1 MTTKQGENVV
11 NIGRPMFQVGSN
23 IFELIEFTATKASSV
38 PTSDRKTPIL
48 YGVNVAKVREVI
60 RLPTIVPCLTSAPEV
75 LGVFNLRGAPIPAIH
90 LAKALGYNDEVVTP
104 SSQVIVTEFSS
115 RKAGFVVAGTR
126 RIRRVSWDK
135 VLPPS
140 SDAFNT
146 ITGMMLIENQ
156 DFIFILDF
164 ERILLDIESR
174 SGGQGTS
181 AFAIEHGAAQPS
193 IGGGSPQN
201 AIQGGSG
208 ASTRP
213 LILVVDDSPTA
224 RRAICELLRSMQL
237 DIIEYTNAE
246 QAWNDLN
253 TAESGSDLSKVQL
266 IVSDVE
272 MPKLDGYSFV
282 KRIRNSEKLKKM
294 PIILHSSLTGDV
306 NRDRAKQAG
315 ADAYVGKLNR
325 KEIVEALKAA
335 LPPSW
340 KGA

>member
-1 MTTKQGENVV
+1 MVS
-11 NIGRPMFQVGSN
+11 IGRPMFQVGSN
-23 IFELIEFTATKASSV
+23 IFELIEFTATKASV
-38 PTSDRKTPIL
+38 AAASDRKTPIL

-60 RLPTIVPCLTSAPEV
+60 RLPIIVPCLTNAPEV

-90 LAKALGYNDEVVTP
+90 LAKALGYNEEVVTP

-181 AFAIEHGAAQPS
+181 AYAIEGASQVAPSMQQPS
-193 IGGGSPQN
+193 
-201 AIQGGSG
+201 GSG
-208 ASTRP
+208 GASSQAPSKRP

-224 RRAICELLRSMQL
+224 RRAICELLRGMQL

-246 QAWNDLN
+246 AAWKDLS
-253 TAESGSDLSKVQL
+253 TAEAGSDLSKVQL

-282 KRIRNSEKLKKM
+282 KRIRSNEKLKKM
-294 PIILHSSLTGDV
+294 PVILHSSLTGDV
-306 NRDRAKQAG
+306 NKDRAKQAG

-335 LPPSW
+335 LPSTW
-340 KGA
+340 TGAS

>member
-1 MTTKQGENVV
+1 MVS
-11 NIGRPMFQVGSN
+11 IGRPMFQVGSN
-23 IFELIEFTATKASSV
+23 IFELIEFTATKTSV
-38 PTSDRKTPIL
+38 AAGSDRKTPIL

-60 RLPTIVPCLTSAPEV
+60 RLPTIVPCLTNAPEV

-90 LAKALGYNDEVVTP
+90 LAKALGYNEEPVTP

-181 AFAIEHGAAQPS
+181 AYAIE
-193 IGGGSPQN
+193 
-201 AIQGGSG
+201 G
-208 ASTRP
+208 ASQVSSTPAPQVQAGGAPQAVSKRP

-224 RRAICELLRSMQL
+224 RRAICELLRGMQL

-246 QAWNDLN
+246 AAWKDLS
-253 TAESGSDLSKVQL
+253 TSEEGSDISKVQL

-282 KRIRNSEKLKKM
+282 KRIRGNEKLKKM
-294 PIILHSSLTGDV
+294 PVILHSSLTGDV
-306 NRDRAKQAG
+306 NKDRAKQAG

-335 LPPSW
+335 LPPTW
-340 KGA
+340 TGAS

>member
-1 MTTKQGENVV
+1 MS
-11 NIGRPMFQVGSN
+11 IGRPMFQVGSN
-23 IFELIEFTATKASSV
+23 IFELIEFTATKTNVAAS
-38 PTSDRKTPIL
+38 SDRKTPIL

-60 RLPTIVPCLTSAPEV
+60 RLPIIVPCLTNTPEV
-75 LGVFNLRGAPIPAIH
+75 LGVFNLRGVPIPAIH
-90 LAKALGYNDEVVTP
+90 LAKALGYNEEVVTP

-181 AFAIEHGAAQPS
+181 AYAIEGASQGS
-193 IGGGSPQN
+193 SMSSLQGTGGGQAVSK
-201 AIQGGSG
+201 
-208 ASTRP
+208 RP

-224 RRAICELLRSMQL
+224 RRAICELLRGMQL

-246 QAWNDLN
+246 AAWNDLSN
-253 TAESGSDLSKVQL
+253 SEEGSDLSKVQL

-282 KRIRNSEKLKKM
+282 KRIRSNEKLKKM
-294 PIILHSSLTGDV
+294 PVILHSSLTGDV
-306 NRDRAKQAG
+306 NKDRAKQAG

-335 LPPSW
+335 LPPTW
-340 KGA
+340 TGAS

>member
-1 MTTKQGENVV
+1 MV

-23 IFELIEFTATKASSV
+23 IFELIEFTATKASAV

-60 RLPTIVPCLTSAPEV
+60 RLPTIVPCLTNAPEV

-104 SSQVIVTEFSS
+104 ASQVIVTEFSS

-181 AFAIEHGAAQPS
+181 SMAIEYNQPLPTGGGAAQP
-193 IGGGSPQN
+193 GG
-201 AIQGGSG
+201 AQGAG

-253 TAESGSDLSKVQL
+253 TAEAGSDLSKVQL

-306 NRDRAKQAG
+306 NKDRAKQAG

-325 KEIVEALKAA
+325 KEIIEALKAA

-340 KGA
+340 KGAS

>member
-1 MTTKQGENVV
+1 MVS
-11 NIGRPMFQVGSN
+11 IGRPMFQVGSN
-23 IFELIEFTATKASSV
+23 IFELIEFTATKTSAVTS
-38 PTSDRKTPIL
+38 SDRKTPIL

-60 RLPTIVPCLTSAPEV
+60 RLPTIVPCLTNAPEV

-90 LAKALGYNDEVVTP
+90 LAKALGYDDEVVTP
-104 SSQVIVTEFSS
+104 TSQVIVTEFSS

-181 AFAIEHGAAQPS
+181 SFAIDNPMNS
-193 IGGGSPQN
+193 NQN
-201 AIQGGSG
+201 TGMANSATANNNNSQNNSK
-208 ASTRP
+208 RP

-224 RRAICELLRSMQL
+224 RRAICELLRGMQL

-246 QAWNDLN
+246 AAWQDLSN
-253 TAESGSDLSKVQL
+253 SEPGSDLSKVQL

-282 KRIRNSEKLKKM
+282 KRIRGSEKLKKM

-306 NRDRAKQAG
+306 NKERAKQAG

-340 KGA
+340 TGAS

>member
-1 MTTKQGENVV
+1 
-11 NIGRPMFQVGSN
+11 MFQVGSN
-23 IFELIEFTATKASSV
+23 IFELIEFTATKTSAVTS
-38 PTSDRKTPIL
+38 SDRKTPIL

-60 RLPTIVPCLTSAPEV
+60 RLPTIVPCLTNAPEV

-90 LAKALGYNDEVVTP
+90 LAKALGYDDEVVTP
-104 SSQVIVTEFSS
+104 TSQVIVTEFSS

-181 AFAIEHGAAQPS
+181 SFAIDNPVNS
-193 IGGGSPQN
+193 NQN
-201 AIQGGSG
+201 TGM
-208 ASTRP
+208 ASTSPGNNNNSQNNSKRP

-224 RRAICELLRSMQL
+224 RRAICELLRGMQL

-246 QAWNDLN
+246 AAWQDLSN
-253 TAESGSDLSKVQL
+253 SEPGSDLSKVQL

-282 KRIRNSEKLKKM
+282 KRIRGSEKLKKM

-306 NRDRAKQAG
+306 NKERAKQAG

-340 KGA
+340 TGAS

>member
-1 MTTKQGENVV
+1 MV

-23 IFELIEFTATKASSV
+23 IFELIEFTATKTGV
-38 PTSDRKTPIL
+38 PGASDRKTPIL

-60 RLPTIVPCLTSAPEV
+60 RLPTIVPCLTNAPEV
-75 LGVFNLRGAPIPAIH
+75 LGVFNLRGLPIPAIH
-90 LAKALGYNDEVVTP
+90 LAKALGYDEEPVTP
-104 SSQVIVTEFSS
+104 TSQVIVTEFSS
-115 RKAGFVVAGTR
+115 RRAGFVVAGTR

-164 ERILLDIESR
+164 ERILLDIEGR
-174 SGGQGTS
+174 STGQGSSGYS
-181 AFAIEHGAAQPS
+181 ANEGMIQPA
-193 IGGGSPQN
+193 GGGAQAPPAQ
-201 AIQGGSG
+201 QGGAPAG
-208 ASTRP
+208 KGTKP

-224 RRAICELLRSMQL
+224 RRAICDMLRGMQL
-237 DIIEYTNAE
+237 DIIEYTNGESAWKDLLNAE
-246 QAWNDLN
+246 
-253 TAESGSDLSKVQL
+253 EGSDLSKVQL

-272 MPKLDGYSFV
+272 MPKLDGYSLV
-282 KRIRNSEKLKKM
+282 KRIRGNEKLKKM

-335 LPPSW
+335 LPPTW
-340 KGA
+340 TGAA

>member
-1 MTTKQGENVV
+1 MVS
-11 NIGRPMFQVGSN
+11 IGRPMFQVGSN
-23 IFELIEFTATKASSV
+23 IFELIEFTATKTSAVS
-38 PTSDRKTPIL
+38 TSDRKTPIL

-60 RLPTIVPCLTSAPEV
+60 RLPTIVPCLTNAPEV

-181 AFAIEHGAAQPS
+181 SFAVD
-193 IGGGSPQN
+193 
-201 AIQGGSG
+201 G
-208 ASTRP
+208 ASSQQTQNSGMINPSSGWNNAQSASKRP

-224 RRAICELLRSMQL
+224 RRAICELLRGMQL

-246 QAWNDLN
+246 AAWNDLSN
-253 TAESGSDLSKVQL
+253 SEPGSDLSKVQL

-282 KRIRNSEKLKKM
+282 KRIRSSEKLKKM

-306 NRDRAKQAG
+306 NKERAKQAG

-340 KGA
+340 RGAS

>member
-1 MTTKQGENVV
+1 VV
-11 NIGRPMFQVGSN
+11 TIGRPMFQVGSN
-23 IFELIEFTATKASSV
+23 IFELIEFTATKTSV
-38 PTSDRKTPIL
+38 AAGSDRKTPIL

-60 RLPTIVPCLTSAPEV
+60 RLPTIVPCLTNAPEV
-75 LGVFNLRGAPIPAIH
+75 LGVFNLRGVPIPAIH
-90 LAKALGYNDEVVTP
+90 LAKALGYNDEVVSQ

-181 AFAIEHGAAQPS
+181 SYAIEGVSQFSPS
-193 IGGGSPQN
+193 SYQTQGGGSSQ
-201 AIQGGSG
+201 A
-208 ASTRP
+208 ASKRP

-224 RRAICELLRSMQL
+224 RRAICELLRGMQL

-246 QAWNDLN
+246 AAWKDLS
-253 TAESGSDLSKVQL
+253 TSEEGSDLSKVQL

-282 KRIRNSEKLKKM
+282 KRIRSNEKLKKM
-294 PIILHSSLTGDV
+294 PVILHSSLTGDV
-306 NRDRAKQAG
+306 NKERAKKAG

-335 LPPSW
+335 LPPTW
-340 KGA
+340 TGAS

>member
-1 MTTKQGENVV
+1 MVS
-11 NIGRPMFQVGSN
+11 IGRPMFQVGSN
-23 IFELIEFTATKASSV
+23 IFELIEFTATKTSAVTS
-38 PTSDRKTPIL
+38 SDRKTPIL

-60 RLPTIVPCLTSAPEV
+60 RLPTIVPCLTNAPEV

-90 LAKALGYNDEVVTP
+90 LAKALGYDDEVVTP
-104 SSQVIVTEFSS
+104 TSQVIVTEFSS

-181 AFAIEHGAAQPS
+181 SFAIDNPANS
-193 IGGGSPQN
+193 NQN
-201 AIQGGSG
+201 TGM
-208 ASTRP
+208 ASTAPGNNNKSQNNSKRP

-224 RRAICELLRSMQL
+224 RRAICELLRGMQL

-246 QAWNDLN
+246 AAWQDLSN
-253 TAESGSDLSKVQL
+253 SEPGSDLSKVQL

-282 KRIRNSEKLKKM
+282 KRIRGSEKLKKM

-306 NRDRAKQAG
+306 NKERAKQAG

-340 KGA
+340 TGAS

>member
-1 MTTKQGENVV
+1 VV
-11 NIGRPMFQVGSN
+11 SIGRPMFQVGSN
-23 IFELIEFTATKASSV
+23 IFELIEFTATKTSAVTS
-38 PTSDRKTPIL
+38 SDRKTPIL

-60 RLPTIVPCLTSAPEV
+60 RLPTIVPCLTNAPEV

-90 LAKALGYNDEVVTP
+90 LAKALGYDDEVVTP
-104 SSQVIVTEFSS
+104 TSQVIVTEFSS

-181 AFAIEHGAAQPS
+181 SFAIDNPVNS
-193 IGGGSPQN
+193 NQN
-201 AIQGGSG
+201 TGM
-208 ASTRP
+208 ASTSPGNNNNSQNNSKRP

-224 RRAICELLRSMQL
+224 RRAICELLRGMQL

-246 QAWNDLN
+246 AAWQDLSN
-253 TAESGSDLSKVQL
+253 SEPGSDLSKVQL

-282 KRIRNSEKLKKM
+282 KRIRGSEKLKKM

-306 NRDRAKQAG
+306 NKERAKQAG

-340 KGA
+340 TGAS

>member
-1 MTTKQGENVV
+1 MVS
-11 NIGRPMFQVGSN
+11 IGRPMFQVGSN
-23 IFELIEFTATKASSV
+23 VFELIEFTATKTSAVTS
-38 PTSDRKTPIL
+38 SDRKTPIL

-60 RLPTIVPCLTSAPEV
+60 RLPTIVPCLTNAPEV

-90 LAKALGYNDEVVTP
+90 LAKALGYDDEVVTP
-104 SSQVIVTEFSS
+104 TSQVIVTEFSS

-181 AFAIEHGAAQPS
+181 SFAIDNPVNS
-193 IGGGSPQN
+193 NQN
-201 AIQGGSG
+201 TGM
-208 ASTRP
+208 ASTSPGNNNNSQNNSKRP

-224 RRAICELLRSMQL
+224 RRAICELLRGMQL

-246 QAWNDLN
+246 AAWQDLSN
-253 TAESGSDLSKVQL
+253 SEPGSDLSKVQL

-282 KRIRNSEKLKKM
+282 KRIRGSEKLKKM

-306 NRDRAKQAG
+306 NKERAKQAG

-340 KGA
+340 TGAS

>member
-1 MTTKQGENVV
+1 
-11 NIGRPMFQVGSN
+11 
-23 IFELIEFTATKASSV
+23 
-38 PTSDRKTPIL
+38 
-48 YGVNVAKVREVI
+48 
-60 RLPTIVPCLTSAPEV
+60 
-75 LGVFNLRGAPIPAIH
+75 
-90 LAKALGYNDEVVTP
+90 
-104 SSQVIVTEFSS
+104 
-115 RKAGFVVAGTR
+115 
-126 RIRRVSWDK
+126 
-135 VLPPS
+135 
-140 SDAFNT
+140 
-146 ITGMMLIENQ
+146 MMLIENQ

-181 AFAIEHGAAQPS
+181 SFAIDNPINSNQNTGMANAAPANNNNS
-193 IGGGSPQN
+193 QN
-201 AIQGGSG
+201 NSK
-208 ASTRP
+208 RP

-224 RRAICELLRSMQL
+224 RRAICELLRGMQL

-246 QAWNDLN
+246 AAWQDLSN
-253 TAESGSDLSKVQL
+253 SEPGSDLSKVQL

-282 KRIRNSEKLKKM
+282 KRIRGSEKLKKM

-306 NRDRAKQAG
+306 NKERAKQAG

-340 KGA
+340 TGAS

>member
-1 MTTKQGENVV
+1 MV
-11 NIGRPMFQVGSN
+11 NIGRPIFQVGSN
-23 IFELIEFTATKASSV
+23 IFELIEFTATKTAVCSPSE
-38 PTSDRKTPIL
+38 RKTPIL

-60 RLPTIVPCLTSAPEV
+60 RLPTIVPCLTNAPEV

-90 LAKALGYNDEVVTP
+90 LAKALGYDEETVTP
-104 SSQVIVTEFSS
+104 ASQVIVTEFSS

-164 ERILLDIESR
+164 ERILLDIEGR
-174 SGGQGTS
+174 SGGQGTAAYS
-181 AFAIEHGAAQPS
+181 VESHHGSLMPTS
-193 IGGGSPQN
+193 VVEDTGTP
-201 AIQGGSG
+201 
-208 ASTRP
+208 ASKQAKKP

-224 RRAICELLRSMQL
+224 RRAICEMLRGMHL
-237 DIIEYTNAE
+237 EVLEYT
-246 QAWNDLN
+246 
-253 TAESGSDLSKVQL
+253 TAEAAWKDLSSADESSELNKVQL

-282 KRIRNSEKLKKM
+282 KRIRNHEKLKKM

-325 KEIVEALKAA
+325 KEIVDALKAA
-335 LPPSW
+335 LPATWTGGGGRP
-340 KGA
+340 G

>member
-1 MTTKQGENVV
+1 MVS
-11 NIGRPMFQVGSN
+11 IGRPMFQVGSN
-23 IFELIEFTATKASSV
+23 IFELIEFTATKTGV
-38 PTSDRKTPIL
+38 PGASDRKTPIL

-60 RLPTIVPCLTSAPEV
+60 RLPTIVPCLTNAPEV
-75 LGVFNLRGAPIPAIH
+75 LGVFNLRGLPIPAIH
-90 LAKALGYNDEVVTP
+90 LAKALGYDEEPVTP
-104 SSQVIVTEFSS
+104 TSQVIVTEFSS
-115 RKAGFVVAGTR
+115 RRAGFVVAGTR

-164 ERILLDIESR
+164 ERILLDIEGR
-174 SGGQGTS
+174 STGQGASGYS
-181 AFAIEHGAAQPS
+181 ANEGMIQPGSSHGGGAAAPAQ
-193 IGGGSPQN
+193 
-201 AIQGGSG
+201 QGAPAGKS
-208 ASTRP
+208 AKP

-224 RRAICELLRSMQL
+224 RRAICEMLRGMQL
-237 DIIEYTNAE
+237 DIIEYTNGESAWKDLVSAE
-246 QAWNDLN
+246 
-253 TAESGSDLSKVQL
+253 EGSDLSKVQL

-272 MPKLDGYSFV
+272 MPKLDGYSLV
-282 KRIRNSEKLKKM
+282 KRIRNNEKLKKM

-335 LPPSW
+335 LPPTW
-340 KGA
+340 TGAA

>member
-1 MTTKQGENVV
+1 MVS
-11 NIGRPMFQVGSN
+11 IGRPMFQVGSN
-23 IFELIEFTATKASSV
+23 IFELIEFTATKTNVAAS
-38 PTSDRKTPIL
+38 SDRKTPIL

-60 RLPTIVPCLTSAPEV
+60 RLPVIVPCLTNAAEV
-75 LGVFNLRGAPIPAIH
+75 LGVFNLRGSPIPAIH
-90 LAKALGYNDEVVTP
+90 LAKAIGYNDEVVSP

-181 AFAIEHGAAQPS
+181 AYSIE
-193 IGGGSPQN
+193 
-201 AIQGGSG
+201 G
-208 ASTRP
+208 ASQISYPQSHEGSINSSAVSKRP

-224 RRAICELLRSMQL
+224 RKAICELLRGMQL
-237 DIIEYTNAE
+237 DIIEYTNADA
-246 QAWNDLN
+246 AWKDLIA
-253 TAESGSDLSKVQL
+253 AEEGSTLSKIQA

-282 KRIRNSEKLKKM
+282 KRIRGNEKLKKL

-306 NRDRAKQAG
+306 NKDRAKQAG

-325 KEIVEALKAA
+325 KEIIEALKAA
-335 LPPSW
+335 LPSSW
-340 KGA
+340 TGAS

>member
-1 MTTKQGENVV
+1 MA
-11 NIGRPMFQVGSN
+11 IGRPMFQVGSN
-23 IFELIEFTATKASSV
+23 IFELIEFTATKTSVV

-60 RLPTIVPCLTSAPEV
+60 RLPIIVPCLTNAPEV

-90 LAKALGYNDEVVTP
+90 LAKALGYDDEPVTP

-181 AFAIEHGAAQPS
+181 AYAIEGASQSGASAP
-193 IGGGSPQN
+193 N
-201 AIQGGSG
+201 QGGSLGG
-208 ASTRP
+208 ASAPAASKRP

-224 RRAICELLRSMQL
+224 RRAICELLRGMQL

-246 QAWNDLN
+246 AAWKDLS
-253 TAESGSDLSKVQL
+253 TAEEGSDLSKVQL

-282 KRIRNSEKLKKM
+282 KRIRGNEKLKKM

-306 NRDRAKQAG
+306 NKDRAKQAG

-335 LPPSW
+335 LPPTW
-340 KGA
+340 TGAS

>member
-1 MTTKQGENVV
+1 MV

-23 IFELIEFTATKASSV
+23 IFELIEFTVTKTNASPSF
-38 PTSDRKTPIL
+38 DRKTPIL

-60 RLPTIVPCLTSAPEV
+60 RLPTIVPCLTSTPEV

-90 LAKALGYNDEVVTP
+90 LAKALGYNEEVVTP

-135 VLPPS
+135 VLPPT

-164 ERILLDIESR
+164 ERILLDIEAR

-181 AFAIEHGAAQPS
+181 SFAIESSMPLPNSLNGTAPSVGAPINS
-193 IGGGSPQN
+193 K
-201 AIQGGSG
+201 
-208 ASTRP
+208 RP
-213 LILVVDDSPTA
+213 LIMVVDDSPTA

-246 QAWNDLN
+246 TAWRELSTCED
-253 TAESGSDLSKVQL
+253 GSDLSKVQL

-282 KRIRNSEKLKKM
+282 KRIRGHEKLKKM
-294 PIILHSSLTGDV
+294 PVILHSSLTGDV

-325 KEIVEALKAA
+325 KEIIEALKAA
-335 LPPSW
+335 LPPTW
-340 KGA
+340 NGASS

>member
-1 MTTKQGENVV
+1 MVS
-11 NIGRPMFQVGSN
+11 IGRPAFQVGSN
-23 IFELIEFTATKASSV
+23 IFELIEFTATKASAVVS
-38 PTSDRKTPIL
+38 SDRKSPIL

-60 RLPTIVPCLTSAPEV
+60 RLPTIVPCLTNAPEV

-90 LAKALGYNDEVVTP
+90 LAKALGYNDEVVTA

-174 SGGQGTS
+174 SGG
-181 AFAIEHGAAQPS
+181 HGASSYAIDNS
-193 IGGGSPQN
+193 INQN
-201 AIQGGSG
+201 SGVINSSGSG
-208 ASTRP
+208 GNQPQSSSSKRP

-224 RRAICELLRSMQL
+224 RRAICELLRGMQL

-246 QAWNDLN
+246 NAWNDLSN
-253 TAESGSDLSKVQL
+253 SEPGSDLSKVQL

-282 KRIRNSEKLKKM
+282 KRIRANEKLKKM

-306 NRDRAKQAG
+306 NKERAKQAG

-325 KEIVEALKAA
+325 KEILEALKAA
-335 LPPSW
+335 LPPTW
-340 KGA
+340 TGAS

>member
-1 MTTKQGENVV
+1 
-11 NIGRPMFQVGSN
+11 MFQVGSN
-23 IFELIEFTATKASSV
+23 IFELIEFTATKSSV
-38 PTSDRKTPIL
+38 AAASERKTPIL

-60 RLPTIVPCLTSAPEV
+60 RLPTIVPCLTNAPEV

-90 LAKALGYNDEVVTP
+90 LAKALGYDEEPVTP
-104 SSQVIVTEFSS
+104 TSQVIVTEFSS

-174 SGGQGTS
+174 SGGQGSAGYSVNEGTVQTS
-181 AFAIEHGAAQPS
+181 APPPQAGGQAAPIAGGKAGAK
-193 IGGGSPQN
+193 
-201 AIQGGSG
+201 
-208 ASTRP
+208 P
-213 LILVVDDSPTA
+213 LVMVVDDSPTA
-224 RRAICELLRSMQL
+224 RRAICEMLRGMQL
-237 DIIEYTNAE
+237 DIIEYT
-246 QAWNDLN
+246 
-253 TAESGSDLSKVQL
+253 TAESAWKDLSSAEDGSDLNKVQV
-266 IVSDVE
+266 IISDVE

-282 KRIRNSEKLKKM
+282 KRIRGNEKLKKM

-306 NRDRAKQAG
+306 NKDRAKKAG

-335 LPPSW
+335 LPPTW
-340 KGA
+340 TGAA